1 MGTVI
6 RIGSRSS
13 RLAVV
18 QSKLI
23 MEEIQKIMPDA
34 KLELVTMKTTGDK
47 ILHQTLDKIG
57 GKGLFLKEL
66 DAALLSGKVDL
77 CIHSLK
83 DVPTEENAAIP
94 LGAYSIRETPGD
106 VLVLPKG
113 VSHWNP
119 AQPVGCASLRR
130 TMQFQELYPGAVIK
144 PIRGNVLTRLEKL
157 DSGAYDALILAEAG
171 LKRLNLSDRISVR
184 FSTTARQLRSLTC
197 HCHAKP
203 CRRIFR
209 TFEAIKSFRCSA
221 LCKNRTPSVGIAR
234 RRLFCTGWL
243 PCQTPW
249 QPHDTLWLF
258 RFRRCSKTCPGT
270 GRKNK
275 CRCTRRSTRTTITR
289 IESW

>member
-13 RLAVV
+13 RLAVI

-113 VSHWNP
+113 VFHWNP

-130 TMQFQELYPGAVIK
+130 TMQFQELYPDVEIK

-157 DSGAYDALILAEAG
+157 DSGAYGALILAEAG

-184 FSTTARQLRSLTC
+184 FSPEQMVPAAGQGVIVTQSRAGEYSELLKQLNHPDVALCVKIERRLSALLEGDCSAPIGCHARLCGNHMTLYGFSGLGGVPKHALVQGEKTNAAALAEALARQL
-197 HCHAKP
+197 
-203 CRRIFR
+203 
-209 TFEAIKSFRCSA
+209 
-221 LCKNRTPSVGIAR
+221 
-234 RRLFCTGWL
+234 
-243 PCQTPW
+243 Q
-249 QPHDTLWLF
+249 D
-258 RFRRCSKTCPGT
+258 
-270 GRKNK
+270 
-275 CRCTRRSTRTTITR
+275 
-289 IESW
+289 